1 MLLHECTQV
10 LVGREANVVPTIAAT
25 SHSPMGTCELANQ
38 RAGGETSL
46 APTHH
51 ELRSAVGVVMTL
63 MRGATCAPWF
73 LAGGAVFR
81 DQNGGL

>member
-51 ELRSAVGVVMTL
+51 ELRCHVYMTP
-63 MRGATCAPWF
+63 MRGAPCAPWY
-73 LAGGAVFR
+73 LVGGAVFR